1 MAIDKIQSES
11 INLADNFAFTGTVTG
26 ASGNNTP
33 SFHIRKSSN
42 QTGLSSGGWTK
53 ITFDDEVFDTDSA
66 FASDKFTAPSD
77 GKYFFTS
84 AAKINDSGSP
94 ATLVG
99 SGMSFTIN
107 GAIAAEEIHFM
118 DNGTSK
124 AEGKSIT
131 AVLNLT
137 ASQYVEV
144 YAYAQDNGG
153 SDCSIT
159 GGTDRDTFFMG
170 FKLL

>member
-1 MAIDKIQSES
+1 M
-11 INLADNFAFTGTVTG
+11 
-26 ASGNNTP
+26 
-33 SFHIRKSSN
+33 R
-42 QTGLSSGGWTK
+42 
-53 ITFDDEVFDTDSA
+53 
-66 FASDKFTAPSD
+66 
-77 GKYFFTS
+77 
-84 AAKINDSGSP
+84 
-94 ATLVG
+94 
-99 SGMSFTIN
+99 FTIN